1 MRWLKRVL
9 LGASVVVVLLVVA
22 AVSLPF
28 VIPTS
33 AYKGEIE
40 DRVKA
45 ITGRE
50 FRLGGQLD
58 FAVFSGLAL
67 RATDVTFGNR
77 PGASAEPAM
86 VKLKELD
93 LKLRFWP
100 LLSGRFEVTELVLRE
115 PVIVLE
121 VDKDGKAN
129 WQIDVKRSELPKTA
143 PGEAKPAAAKPGTP
157 RDVLQT
163 LQLTNLRVV
172 QGTLRYRDARSGAS
186 YEVTKAD
193 LDLSAPSLD
202 RPVRAKGAA
211 EYLGKRLAFDGE
223 IARPDLLAK
232 GQASPFKLEL
242 GADAAKLTLAGQ
254 MTGIDRPQF
263 AGSVKAEVPSVRAFA
278 AWAGAPLVAGSG
290 LGAMTLSAGLAA
302 TLEQATLKDLSIKLD
317 ATTAT
322 GELTIGWTGTPSIK
336 GALAAAALDL
346 RPYLAAGPAAPPA
359 RAPASPGGQPP
370 AGQPPAGPPP
380 AAGRSLP
387 PFNADVKFDIK
398 AIRTADVVI
407 DGAAGVFKMSG
418 HVATFDLAQVALYR
432 GTANGAVRIDGTRPA
447 RSINARLRYL
457 NLDVNALLVA
467 FAGNDRLSGN
477 ASGDLDLTFVPAAAS
492 QATLA
497 SLNGRGALRIQNGAI
512 KGYNLAGLFRQVG
525 QTFSVQN
532 LPNFFANVGRLVE
545 SMNRF
550 DGAQKTDFA
559 ELSASYT
566 ARNGVLS
573 TGDLRMQSPLLRVEG
588 RGSVNLPARAVDM
601 ALQVKAVGTIQG
613 QGSDFDKLGLAIPI
627 RVTGWFGAL
636 NYRLDEGQ
644 FRELAQKAIAE
655 KLTKGR
661 LDDIKNRVPG
671 LNRILGR

>member
-1 MRWLKRVL
+1 MKWLKRVL
-9 LGASVVVVLLVVA
+9 LGASVVVVLLVIA
-22 AVSLPF
+22 AVILPF
-28 VIPTS
+28 VVPTS
-33 AYKGEIE
+33 AYKSEIE
-40 DRVKA
+40 DRVKSM
-45 ITGRE
+45 TGRD

-58 FAVFSGLAL
+58 FSVFSGLAL

-77 PGASAEPAM
+77 PGTSGEPAM
-86 VKLKELD
+86 VKLKEMD

-100 LLSGRFEVTELVLRE
+100 LLAGRFEVTELVLRE

-129 WQIDVKRSELPKTA
+129 WQLDVRRADLPKA
-143 PGEAKPAAAKPGTP
+143 MPGEAKPAAAKPGQS

-163 LQLTNLRVV
+163 LQVTSLRVV
-172 QGTLRYRDARSGAS
+172 QGTLRYRDARSGAA

-193 LDLSAPSLD
+193 IDLSAPGLD

-211 EYLGKRLAFDGE
+211 EHRGKRLAFDGE
-223 IARPDLLAK
+223 IGRPDQLAK
-232 GQASPFKLEL
+232 GQASPFKLDLAAES
-242 GADAAKLTLAGQ
+242 AKLALAGQ
-254 MTGIDRPQF
+254 MTGLDRPQF
-263 AGSVKAEVPSVRAFA
+263 AGSVRAEVASVRAFA

-290 LGAMTLSAGLAA
+290 LGALTLTAGLAA

-322 GELTIGWTGTPSIK
+322 GELTLGWAGTPSIK
-336 GALAAAALDL
+336 GALAVAALDL

-359 RAPASPGGQPP
+359 RAPGAPGAPGAPPP
-370 AGQPPAGPPP
+370 A

-398 AIRTADVVI
+398 AIRTADLAI
-407 DGAAGVFKMSG
+407 DSASGTIKMSG

-432 GTANGAVRIDGTRPA
+432 GTANGAVRIDGTKPQP
-447 RSINARLRYL
+447 SVNARMRYQ

-467 FAGNDRLSGN
+467 FADNDRLSGH
-477 ASGDLDLTFVPAAAS
+477 ASGDLDLTAVPGATSA
-492 QATLA
+492 ATLA
-497 SLNGRGALRIQNGAI
+497 TLNGRGALRVQNGAV
-512 KGYNLAGLFRQVG
+512 KGFNLAGMFRQIG
-525 QTFSVQN
+525 QAFSLQN
-532 LPNFFANVGRLVE
+532 LPNFFANVGRVVDSL
-545 SMNRF
+545 NRY

-573 TGDLRMQSPLLRVEG
+573 TSDLRMLSPLLRVEG
-588 RGSVNLPARAVDM
+588 RGSINLPARAVDM
-601 ALQVKAVGTIQG
+601 SLQVKAVGTIQG
-613 QGSDFDKLGLAIPI
+613 QGSDFDKLGLTIPI
-627 RVTGWFGAL
+627 RVTGTFGAL
-636 NYRLDEGQ
+636 SYRLDEGQ
-644 FRELAQKAIAE
+644 FRELAQKAITE
-655 KLTKGR
+655 KLTKGK